1 MQDLAA
7 TGASSMSCPQ
17 TATCPAEGAMKPPI
31 MRMVVDFPAPLAPR
45 NPSTSPGATENVKS
59 STASLSPYR
68 LDKFFV
74 VIMAALER
82 RSTQEVPQY
91 LGVLNIFL
99 PTGGPQALISR
110 VRPFYR

>member
-7 TGASSMSCPQ
+7 TGARSMSCPH
-17 TATCPAEGAMKPPI
+17 TVTRPAEGAMNPAI

-68 LDKFFV
+68 LDRFFV
-74 VIMAALER
+74 VIMAAFER
-82 RSTQEVPQY
+82 KSTREVPQNSGGSQY
-91 LGVLNIFL
+91 LFTDGRSQGF
-99 PTGGPQALISR
+99 IS
-110 VRPFYR
+110 